1 MPPTKPDKPICT
13 RCKERNAQPRYN
25 GLCNRCY
32 RETRDVRVP
41 RLPKQFGDIIEQLA
55 DPDKSKE
62 YWKNLAVQLQP
73 TIVGVSDGTV
83 KATAA
88 QSAILKE
95 VLSRA
100 YGKVTK
106 SQEDERGP
114 IGVVV
119 LPTLDRGISTHICPK
134 CAEYH
139 MTH

>member
-1 MPPTKPDKPICT
+1 MQ
-13 RCKERNAQPRYN
+13 ERNAQPRYN

-88 QSAILKE
+88 QSAILKRYSAALMVRSRNRRKTSA
-95 VLSRA
+95 VLL
-100 YGKVTK
+100 
-106 SQEDERGP
+106 E
-114 IGVVV
+114 
-119 LPTLDRGISTHICPK
+119 
-134 CAEYH
+134 
-139 MTH
+139 